1 MEPTHP
7 NNMTTEM
14 RAPNVSDLSKR
25 NSMSESEVA
34 KTIEAIKKGMEPESK
49 RIPVTEDGL
58 IRHYAVERRGV
69 GPLNTKYGKFW
80 EFEFAVDDNWETY
93 SVIVKA
99 DIDRDSLTPQFK
111 DKNNLTL
118 RIDSGCKTGQMFGD
132 LTCECGDQL
141 DLAMKTIA
149 EKGEGLIVNIPK
161 QDGRGMGISFK
172 LATLWLQ
179 DELGV
184 NTVESASILAPGG
197 VIDVRTYSGV
207 IGILKFFEIPE
218 SAVINLASNN
228 PKKASIFEEN
238 GYKLGDFVPI
248 VIEPTEF
255 TEKHLRAKQE
265 HLGHIN
271 LVE

>member
-1 MEPTHP
+1 MELIRL

-14 RAPNVSDLSKR
+14 RVLNISDLAQK
-25 NSMSESEVA
+25 NSMSEA
-34 KTIEAIKKGMEPESK
+34 KVVETVEAIKKGMKPESR
-49 RIPVTEDGL
+49 RIPVTENGL
-58 IRHYAVERRGV
+58 VRHYTVERRGV

-93 SVIVKA
+93 SVIIKA
-99 DIDRDSLTPQFK
+99 DIDRNSLTPKFK
-111 DKNNLTL
+111 DVNNLTL

-141 DLAMKTIA
+141 DLAMKTLS

-197 VIDVRTYSGV
+197 VIDARTYSGV
-207 IGILKFFEIPE
+207 IGILKFFEVPE
-218 SAVINLASNN
+218 STVVNLASNN
-228 PKKASIFEEN
+228 PKKALIFEEN

-248 VIEPTEF
+248 VIEPTEL